1 MMGTERKQPTRKSRI
16 IRTAAGAVLGFV
28 AAVCLAV
35 SVLCFTL
42 LWTASESHM
51 HASLKNVNY
60 PEAIVPYLEE
70 ELNELAIPSGLPDH
84 FFTGKT
90 DVPVLA
96 SILDGSIRAN
106 YAGERF
112 SPDTTALAAE
122 LREAF
127 WAYAE
132 SEGIT
137 ASEEAVESLTQLCVN
152 QYIRTG
158 SPTAFAYL
166 AGYAQKICPY
176 VRIAAI
182 VCLAVAA
189 GLIVYLLRIRMRLM
203 VFCGVGGAGTM
214 LLAAPLVLLLTGALN
229 KLGLS
234 PEPVRLFASDYLSKP
249 LIILSVAGG
258 ILMLAAVALT
268 ILFARR
274 PECCRSAPAAEDAGP
289 EPAE

>member
-1 MMGTERKQPTRKSRI
+1 MGNERKQPARKGRI
-16 IRTAAGAVLGFV
+16 VRTVAGSVLGFV
-28 AAVCLAV
+28 AAVCLTV

-51 HASLKNVNY
+51 HTSLKNVNY

-90 DVPVLA
+90 DVTVLE
-96 SILDGSIRAN
+96 SILNGSVRAN
-106 YAGERF
+106 YAGESF
-112 SPDTTALAAE
+112 SPDTSALAAE
-122 LREAF
+122 LREMF

-137 ASEEAVESLTQLCVN
+137 ASEEAVDSLTVLCVN

-166 AGYAQKICPY
+166 AGYAQKITPY

-182 VCLAVAA
+182 VSLVAAA

-203 VFCGVGGAGTM
+203 VFCAAGGAGAM
-214 LLAAPLVLLLTGALN
+214 LFTLPLILLLTGAIGS
-229 KLGLS
+229 LGLS
-234 PEPVRLFASDYLSKP
+234 PEPVRLFAVDYLSKP
-249 LIILSVAGG
+249 LIVLTVAGG
-258 ILMLAAVALT
+258 ILLLAAVALT
-268 ILFARR
+268 VLFARR
-274 PECCRSAPAAEDAGP
+274 PERVKPAPADEETGL
-289 EPAE
+289 

>member
-1 MMGTERKQPTRKSRI
+1 MGTERKKPTRKARI
-16 IRTAAGAVLGFV
+16 VRTAAGAVLGFV
-28 AAVCLAV
+28 AAVCLAI

-90 DVPVLA
+90 DVSVLA
-96 SILDGSIRAN
+96 SILDGSVRAN
-106 YAGERF
+106 YAGESF

-137 ASEEAVESLTQLCVN
+137 ASEEAVDSLTQLCVN

-166 AGYAQKICPY
+166 AGYAQKISPY

-182 VCLAVAA
+182 VCLAAAA
-189 GLIVYLLRIRMRLM
+189 GLTVYLLRIRMRLM
-203 VFCGVGGAGTM
+203 VFCAAGGAGAM
-214 LLAAPLVLLLTGALN
+214 LFTVPLILLLTGALDR
-229 KLGLS
+229 LGLS
-234 PEPVRLFASDYLSKP
+234 PEPVRLFAVDYLSNP
-249 LIILSVAGG
+249 LIVLSVAGG
-258 ILMLAAVALT
+258 ILMLAAVVLT
-268 ILFARR
+268 VLFARR
-274 PECCRSAPAAEDAGP
+274 PERERRAPAEEDAGP
-289 EPAE
+289 EPIE